1 MAIGVYPGSF
11 DPITKGH
18 LAVIRQALKV
28 VDKLYVIVGFNPDKK
43 GMFDIPERV
52 SLIVSAISE
61 QMTYGERDRIAV
73 DAVLNSLTVEYAK
86 IVDANVLIRGLRN
99 GADYAYER
107 SLAAINRKL
116 APDVETVF
124 IPTPAEFE
132 EVSSSTVKGLMKYRG
147 GEVAARDF
155 VTPNVLEAI
164 RRRLCES

>member
-1 MAIGVYPGSF
+1 MSIGLYAGTF

-18 LAVIRQALKV
+18 IAVVRQSLRV
-28 VDKLYVIVGFNPDKK
+28 VDKVHIIVSVNPDKK
-43 GMFDIPERV
+43 CMFD
-52 SLIVSAISE
+52 
-61 QMTYGERDRIAV
+61 MGERIALIRDAINEELEYLDQARISIDGV
-73 DAVLNSLTVEYAK
+73 KDALTIDYAK
-86 IVDANVLIRGLRN
+86 LVGAQVLIRGLRN

-116 APDVETVF
+116 APDVETIF

-132 EVSSSTVKGLMKYRG
+132 EVSSSMVKGLMKYRG

-164 RRRLCES
+164 RNKSFF